1 MAVYEIGKYR
11 NVVLIGHGGSG
22 KTSLAEAM
30 LHKAG
35 VTNRLGSTADKTS
48 ILDVTDEAREKGG
61 SIDSAICYLSHK
73 GHHINIVDTPG
84 TTAFAGPAISALA
97 SADLAIVVVSAAAGI
112 EVNTRKM
119 FERARKYGLGVAFVI
134 SKIDAPNVNLE
145 EIVANLQAVFGTSA
159 VPMNLPSDRGRSVVD
174 CLANDKGSVDFGDVG
189 EAHTAILEAIVGAE
203 DALMEKYLGGD
214 VTDAEIV
221 AAAPRA
227 ITAGC
232 FMPILFVNSR
242 AEVGICELLDA
253 IVGIMPSPLTGKQR
267 VMVDEGGEHVID
279 PNQPD
284 FIGQVFKVSSDPKT
298 GIKYIGVRCLAGR
311 LTHDM
316 NIKTINDRKG
326 FRPGQLQRMLGAEHK
341 ELEAGVAGDIFSLA
355 KLDLHVGDV
364 IFTSKGGT
372 IAMPP
377 TPAPMFPLALES
389 KSRGDEDKIAQA
401 LRRYTEE
408 DPCLKLE
415 RTQAGEMVLR
425 GLDDTHVRT
434 ALNRL
439 KHYFKL
445 EVVTKPP
452 KIPYRETVTGRAD
465 NIEYTHKKQTGGAG
479 QFGRVVIN
487 ILPAQRGEGYE
498 FIDKIFG
505 GAIDQQF
512 RPSVDKGI
520 RAQLAEGVL
529 AGYPVVDVKVELI
542 DGKTHPVDSKDIAFQ
557 IAGRQAFKEGFMKAK
572 PILLEPI
579 VNLEVTVPADKVG
592 DIQGDIASRRGR
604 PVGQDVLPGN
614 LAVIKAQI
622 PLAEVMDYNS
632 RLSSITGGQ
641 GSFTI
646 EESHYEQVPGNIQ
659 TQIIEQHKKEV
670 EAARA

>member
-1 MAVYEIGKYR
+1 MAVYEVGKYR
-11 NVVLIGHGGSG
+11 NVVLVGHGGSG

-48 ILDVTDEAREKGG
+48 ILDVTDEAKEKGG
-61 SIDSAICYLSHK
+61 STDSAVCYLAHK
-73 GHHINIVDTPG
+73 GHHVNIVDTPG
-84 TTAFAGPAISALA
+84 TAAFAGPAIGGLIA
-97 SADLAIVVVSAAAGI
+97 ADTAIVVVSASSGI

-119 FERARKYGLGVAFVI
+119 FERAKKYGIGLAIVV

-145 EIVANLQAVFGTSA
+145 EVLGNLRSVFGNEC
-159 VPMNLPSDRGRSVVD
+159 VPVTLPTGSGKSVID
-174 CLANDKGSVDFGDVG
+174 CLTNESGAADIFDVG
-189 EAHTAILEAIVGAE
+189 EAHTGVLEAIVSVD
-203 DALMEKYLGGD
+203 DAMMEKYLGGEVSKD
-214 VTDAEIV
+214 EALATAPKAV
-221 AAAPRA
+221 AAQTFIP
-227 ITAGC
+227 T
-232 FMPILFVNSR
+232 FFVNSR
-242 AEVGICELLDA
+242 AEIGIAELLDA
-253 IVGIMPSPLTGKQR
+253 IVGLFPSPLQAKRR
-267 VMVDEGGEHVID
+267 VMVDDGHETPVD
-279 PNQPD
+279 PTGAD
-284 FIGQVFKVSSDPKT
+284 FVGQIFKVSSDPKT
-298 GIKYIGVRCLAGR
+298 GIKYLGLRCLSGK

-316 NIKTINDRKG
+316 SIKTVADRKG
-326 FRPGQLQRMLGAEHK
+326 FRPGQLQRLLGAEHK
-341 ELEAGVAGDIFSLA
+341 EVEAGVSGDIVSLA

-364 IFTSKGGT
+364 VFTNKGGT
-372 IAMPP
+372 IEKPP
-377 TPAPMFPLALES
+377 IPAPMFPLALES

-401 LRRYTEE
+401 IRRYTDE
-408 DPCLKLE
+408 DPCLRLE

-434 ALNRL
+434 ILNRL

-445 EVVTKPP
+445 EVLTKTP
-452 KIPYRETVTGRAD
+452 KIPYRETIAGRAD

-479 QFGRVVIN
+479 QYAKIVIN
-487 ILPAQRGEGYE
+487 VLPAQRGEGYE
-498 FIDKIFG
+498 FVDKIFG

-520 RAQLAEGVL
+520 RAQMAEGVI

-604 PVGQDVLPGN
+604 PVGQDVLPGG

-622 PLAEVMDYNS
+622 PLGEVMDYNS
-632 RLSSITGGQ
+632 RLSSISGGQ
-641 GSFTI
+641 GSFSI
-646 EESHYEQVPGNIQ
+646 EESHYEPVPGNVQ
-659 TQIIEQHKKEV
+659 QQVIEQHKKEV
-670 EAARA
+670 EAARE